1 MTAEE
6 NNLPLDLQHPGG
18 FVEETMSWINETAV
32 CPQPTFALAAALCLA
47 GTIFGRHVQDES
59 GQRTNLYLMG
69 VGYTSCGKDHA
80 LKAVAR
86 ALDACEASGLRLG
99 QVTSDS
105 AVEYALRRNPRFAML
120 IDEAGHFFSG
130 VTDAKSS
137 GSPLHSLKPALLELW
152 SCAGGR
158 WKGKQRVPKNDR
170 GADPVLIDNPHVCLF
185 GMTQPQIFFDGVSK
199 TDLRDGW
206 LARNLFFISRTR
218 PKPRFM
224 PETEVPARVRAEV
237 LTWKDAPAA
246 VRTVPCEDGA
256 RAAFEAFN
264 DEIFRKMTK
273 ADKSG
278 DETNYLYG
286 KALENARRVAL
297 ILAVGR
303 SGAKAVI
310 TEEDATYACRLVRYL
325 VGDLVRAVKETVAE
339 NGDEKA
345 KKRILQIVAAA
356 GSGGITRNDLT
367 RKTQFIRKSFRE
379 EYMADLVES
388 GELVVKFGANGGEV
402 YFSGS

>member
-1 MTAEE
+1 MTESE
-6 NNLPLDLQHPGG
+6 NNLPRDLQHPGG
-18 FVEETMSWINETAV
+18 FVEATMDWINATAV
-32 CPQPTFALAAALCLA
+32 CPQPIFALASALCLA
-47 GTIFGRHVQDES
+47 GTLYGRHVKDES
-59 GQRTNLYLMG
+59 GQRTNIYVMG
-69 VGYTSCGKDHA
+69 VGFTSSGKDYP
-80 LKAVAR
+80 LKAVSR
-86 ALDACEASGLRLG
+86 ALDACEATNLRLG

-120 IDEAGHFFSG
+120 IDECGHFFAS
-130 VTDAKSS
+130 VTDAKAS
-137 GSPLHSLKPALLELW
+137 GSPLHALKPAPLELW

-158 WKGKQRVPKNDR
+158 WKGKQRVPKGDKE
-170 GADPVLIDNPHVCLF
+170 AEPAVIDNPHVCLF

-206 LARNLFFISRTR
+206 LARNLFFISKTR

-224 PETEVPARVRAEV
+224 PEADIPARVRAEV

-256 RAAFEAFN
+256 RDAFEAFN
-264 DEIFRKMTK
+264 DDIFRKMTK

-303 SGAKAVI
+303 SGPEAVI
-310 TEEDATYACRLVRYL
+310 TEGDAVYACRLVKYL
-325 VGDLVRAVKETVAE
+325 VGDLIRAVKETVAE
-339 NGDEKA
+339 NNDEKA
-345 KKRILQIVAAA
+345 KKRILQIVAA
-356 GSGGITRNDLT
+356 SGGGGISKRDLT
-367 RKTQFIRKSFRE
+367 RKTQFIRKSFRD
-379 EYMADLVES
+379 EYVADLVES

-402 YFSGS
+402 YFPGD

>member
-1 MTAEE
+1 MTAED
-6 NNLPLDLQHPGG
+6 NNLPLNLQHPGG
-18 FVEETMSWINETAV
+18 FVEATMDWINETAV
-32 CPQPTFALAAALCLA
+32 CPQPIFALASALCLA

-80 LKAVAR
+80 LKAIAR
-86 ALDACEASGLRLG
+86 ALDACEASDLRLG

-199 TDLRDGW
+199 TELRDGW
-206 LARNLFFISRTR
+206 LARNLFFISKTR
-218 PKPRFM
+218 PQPHVL
-224 PETEVPARVRAEV
+224 PQGEVPVHIRREV
-237 LTWKDAPAA
+237 MCWTAPSEA
-246 VRTVPCEDGA
+246 VRTIPADDGA
-256 RAAFEAFN
+256 REAFEAFN
-264 DEIFRKMTK
+264 DEVYAKMLA
-273 ADKSG
+273 ADRTG

-297 ILAVGR
+297 TLAVGR
-303 SGAKAVI
+303 
-310 TEEDATYACRLVRYL
+310 DAGRSSVTGDDAAYACRLVRYL
-325 VGDLVRAVKETVAE
+325 VGDLIRAVKETVSE
-339 NGDEKA
+339 SPDEKA
-345 KKRILQIVAAA
+345 KKRIVQIVADA
-356 GSGGITRNDLT
+356 GSGGITRNELT
-367 RKTQFIRKSFRE
+367 RKTQFLRKSFRD
-379 EYMADLVES
+379 EYLEDLVES
-388 GELVVKFGANGGEV
+388 GELVMGTNSKGGIL
-402 YFSGS
+402 YFPGK

>member
-18 FVEETMSWINETAV
+18 FVEETMTWINETAV

-105 AVEYALRRNPRFAML
+105 AVEYALRREPRFAML
-120 IDEAGHFFSG
+120 IDEAGHFFANVSN
-130 VTDAKSS
+130 AKTF
-137 GSPLHSLKPALLELW
+137 GSPLQSLKPALLELW
-152 SCAGGR
+152 SCANSR
-158 WKGKQRVPKNDR
+158 WKGKQRVPKNER
-170 GADPVLIDNPHVCLF
+170 EAEPVLIDNPHVCLF
-185 GMTQPQIFFDGVSK
+185 GMTQPQIFFEGASK

-206 LARNLFFISRTR
+206 LARNLFFISKTR
-218 PKPRFM
+218 PKPHVL
-224 PETEVPARVRAEV
+224 PQGEVPVHIRREV
-237 LTWKDAPAA
+237 MCWTAPSES
-246 VRTVPCEDGA
+246 VRTIPADDGA
-256 RAAFEAFN
+256 KAAFEAFN
-264 DEIFRKMTK
+264 DEVYWKMLK
-273 ADKSG
+273 ADKTG

-297 ILAVGR
+297 TLAVGR
-303 SGAKAVI
+303 DGKAAVV
-310 TEEDATYACRLVRYL
+310 TERDADYACRLVRYL
-325 VGDLVRAVKETVAE
+325 VGDLIRAVRETVSE
-339 NGDEKA
+339 SPDEKA
-345 KKRILQIVAAA
+345 KKRIVQIVADA
-356 GSGGITRNDLT
+356 GSGGISRNELT
-367 RKTQFIRKSFRE
+367 RKTQFIRKSFRD
-379 EYMADLVES
+379 EYLADLIES
-388 GELVVKFGANGGEV
+388 GELVMTTGTRGLETYKIGI
-402 YFSGS
+402 

>member
-1 MTAEE
+1 MADAE
-6 NNLPLDLQHPGG
+6 NNLPKDLQHPGG
-18 FVEETMSWINETAV
+18 FVEEAMNWINETAV
-32 CPQPTFALAAALCLA
+32 CPQPVFALASALCLA
-47 GTIFGRHVQDES
+47 GTLYGRHFKDES
-59 GQRTNLYLMG
+59 GQRTNLFVIG
-69 VGYTSCGKDHA
+69 VGFTSCGKDHA
-80 LKAVAR
+80 LKAVSR
-86 ALDACEASGLRLG
+86 ALDACEATNLRLG

-105 AVEYALRRNPRFAML
+105 AVEYALRRDPRFAML
-120 IDEAGHFFSG
+120 IDECGHFFAS
-130 VTDAKSS
+130 VTDAKAS
-137 GSPLHSLKPALLELW
+137 GSPLHALKPALLELW

-158 WKGKQRVPKNDR
+158 WKGKQRVPKGDKE
-170 GADPVLIDNPHVCLF
+170 AEPAVIDNPHVCLF

-206 LARNLFFISRTR
+206 LARNLFFISKTR

-303 SGAKAVI
+303 SGAKAAI
-310 TEEDATYACRLVRYL
+310 TEDDATYACRLVRYL

-356 GSGGITRNDLT
+356 GSGGITKSELT
-367 RKTQFIRKSFRE
+367 RKTQFIRKSFRD
-379 EYMADLVES
+379 EYLEDLVES
-388 GELVVKFGANGGEV
+388 GELAVKFGANGGEM
-402 YFSGS
+402 YFPGC